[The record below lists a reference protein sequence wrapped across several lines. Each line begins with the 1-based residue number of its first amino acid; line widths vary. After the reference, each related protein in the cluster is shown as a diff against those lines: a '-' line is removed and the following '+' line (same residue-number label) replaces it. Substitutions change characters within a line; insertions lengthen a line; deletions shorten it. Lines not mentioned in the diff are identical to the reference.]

1 MTRAFM
7 NVKGESNH
15 GIDTFMSSVGNEDF
29 DLTGPQNFS
38 SNKLEAKTSIFDP
51 VTFLEEEKH
60 EINVPT
66 LTTTLI
72 GLCAFSVGIFGI
84 KIHLNKRK
92 VKRQLEKM
100 LNGDPSRID
109 PEVPLEYQ
117 TEFLPYDRK
126 WEFPRKRLRLGQE
139 LGSGCFGRVVKGE
152 AVGIKDSDETVTTV
166 AVKMTKLTAKSHNA
180 LDVLIKELKMMI
192 HLWEHLN
199 IVNLMGACTNT
210 NIKEEILVIIEF
222 CKFGDL
228 KSYLIKHRDQFI
240 NELNALGNM
249 PPTNETAT
257 NDVTQHPSVAMKL
270 VNEISE
276 LQTHEPAHVTEM
288 PERDQTYKSRKDS
301 DANFTQIIKTSDLIS
316 WSYQIA
322 RGMEFLASK
331 KVLHG
336 DLAARNVLLADHG
349 VVKVADFGMARQMKD
364 YECEKEGEE
373 LFPVQWMAI
382 ESLTINIFSSQ
393 SDVWSYGI
401 LLWEIFSLGN
411 VPYPGMENGWILV
424 REIQNGCRMEKPEY
438 SPNFLGEIMKN
449 CWQKNPNERP
459 TFSQLA
465 GVIEKQIE
473 ALGSLDY
480 LNMNSPA
487 NEVGQTDEMKVH
499 SNSNKSL
506 ENC

>member
-1 MTRAFM
+1 
-7 NVKGESNH
+7 
-15 GIDTFMSSVGNEDF
+15 
-29 DLTGPQNFS
+29 
-38 SNKLEAKTSIFDP
+38 
-51 VTFLEEEKH
+51 
-60 EINVPT
+60 
-66 LTTTLI
+66 
-72 GLCAFSVGIFGI
+72 
-84 KIHLNKRK
+84 
-92 VKRQLEKM
+92 
-100 LNGDPSRID
+100 
-109 PEVPLEYQ
+109 
-117 TEFLPYDRK
+117 
-126 WEFPRKRLRLGQE
+126 
-139 LGSGCFGRVVKGE
+139 
-152 AVGIKDSDETVTTV
+152 
-166 AVKMTKLTAKSHNA
+166 MTKLTAKSHNA
-180 LDVLIKELKMMI
+180 LDALIRELKMMI

-240 NELNALGNM
+240 NELNAL
-249 PPTNETAT
+249 A
-257 NDVTQHPSVAMKL
+257 
-270 VNEISE
+270 
-276 LQTHEPAHVTEM
+276 HEPAHVTEM
-288 PERDQTYKSRKDS
+288 PERDQTYKSRKDL

-349 VVKVADFGMARQMKD
+349 VVK
-364 YECEKEGEE
+364 E

-411 VPYPGMENGWILV
+411 VPYPGMENGWVLV

-473 ALGSLDY
+473 SLVNLNY
-480 LNMNSPA
+480 LNMNRPA
-487 NEVGQTDEMKVH
+487 NEVGQTDETKVRP
-499 SNSNKSL
+499 NSNKSF